1 MFFYCLEKQFFR
13 LDICFTALNCA
24 FWWQKY
30 QFPAPGEQC
39 DRSKNGESN
48 HLSCRSS
55 SPLPSVLDKWRR
67 QAAGHVTRPIQDER
81 RQVRR
86 WQDCRTAQVLVK
98 REAVGWNV
106 LQQEPHPVGSICE
119 VSIEALCFRNS
130 VVCRVH
136 LVKLDSTTC
145 MPGRQPKGRGEGA
158 IAAPPKFSKTPPSCW
173 SFCQLPTK
181 IVQQRVTIISP
192 PAGFYPALCPR
203 SGVVKLF
210 TTIGRA

>member
-136 LVKLDSTTC
+136 LVKLDSNNLYARPATKGKGGGGNCRSPEIFKNTPQLLIILPTPNENSTTTSYYH
-145 MPGRQPKGRGEGA
+145 
-158 IAAPPKFSKTPPSCW
+158 FPPSR
-173 SFCQLPTK
+173 FLPC
-181 IVQQRVTIISP
+181 SM
-192 PAGFYPALCPR
+192 
-203 SGVVKLF
+203 S
-210 TTIGRA
+210 